1 MRLHTCSHLR
11 GLGSRKRAE
20 SRVGLVNPRNLLLE
34 LKIPSKSSKI
44 VGPSN
49 RTHEAVGHFLSKPKW
64 RLEGE
69 GNWLCCII
77 EVAECKFE
85 NPEILVLMV
94 ALLGGSADFKTAS
107 FLFQCAW
114 TKVFGFK
121 NVGNKIL
128 HPTCKDPNE
137 FHLYARVITRW
148 TDDWGE
154 EGQ

>member
-34 LKIPSKSSKI
+34 LKIPSKSFKI

-49 RTHEAVGHFLSKPKW
+49 RTHEAVGHFLSKPKR

-77 EVAECKFE
+77 EVAECKSE
-85 NPEILVLMV
+85 NPEMLVLMV
-94 ALLGGSADFKTAS
+94 ALLGALLTLKRRVFSSSVPGPKSLDSRTWETKFSTLLARTQMS
-107 FLFQCAW
+107 FISMR
-114 TKVFGFK
+114 G
-121 NVGNKIL
+121 
-128 HPTCKDPNE
+128 
-137 FHLYARVITRW
+137 
-148 TDDWGE
+148 
-154 EGQ
+154 

>member
-34 LKIPSKSSKI
+34 LKIPSKSFKI

-49 RTHEAVGHFLSKPKW
+49 RTHEAVGHFLSKPKR

-77 EVAECKFE
+77 EVAECKSE
-85 NPEILVLMV
+85 NPEMLVLMV
-94 ALLGGSADFKTAS
+94 ALLGALLTLKRRFSLPVCLDQSLWIQERGKQNSPPYLQGPK
-107 FLFQCAW
+107 
-114 TKVFGFK
+114 
-121 NVGNKIL
+121 
-128 HPTCKDPNE
+128 
-137 FHLYARVITRW
+137 
-148 TDDWGE
+148 
-154 EGQ
+154 